1 MFRALGTTTVAVLSA
16 ASLTF
21 AVSSAMAV
29 DLRIGGVGG
38 AAQAAATEAMVKPFA
53 AKTGVNVI
61 EDEYDQ
67 KLAEIRAQ
75 VEANSLKWDV
85 IMVGPAV
92 GPLACDEG
100 LLEDLSGTGIIDQ

>member
-1 MFRALGTTTVAVLSA
+1 MRRGAFLLSSTARVLRALLFRG
-16 ASLTF
+16 
-21 AVSSAMAV
+21 SS
-29 DLRIGGVGG
+29 DLVGLG
-38 AAQAAATEAMVKPFA
+38 RPAGMRTLEGLMVKPFA

-75 VEANSLKWDV
+75 VEAKSLKWDV
-85 IMVGPAV
+85 IMVGPSV

-100 LLEDLSGTGIIDQ
+100 LLEDLSARA